1 MTPKQLGFSLG
12 GSAREGVTEG
22 VAKDDQKHLF
32 RDAPAELAIVT
43 LCFLDGSCVM
53 APLREKEDFSILA
66 DELLAFGKGSPNLRF
81 EVSRATRDRLALK
94 SYKGVPIVAV
104 ANL

>member
-1 MTPKQLGFSLG
+1 MAKQLGFSLG
-12 GSAREGVTEG
+12 GSAREGVTE
-22 VAKDDQKHLF
+22 VIEKDAQKHLF
-32 RDAPAELAIVT
+32 RDAPAELPIVT

-53 APLREKEDFSILA
+53 APLRENEDFAVLA
-66 DELLAFGKGSPNLRF
+66 EEMIAFGKDSPNLRF
-81 EVSRATRDRLALK
+81 EVSRAMRDRLALK